1 LRTRRWPRD
10 TRGKRQIG
18 REKKDR
24 DRHAH
29 SRDYVTRYKKQV
41 THTYTQQEKRARE
54 RDAKGHPPGAT
65 PESVLSFYYTLLR
78 LPSLLSSTIFLSAN
92 VTTLRKRRS
101 PESERGRDEGEIP
114 PPPSSFGE
122 RLPTP
127 GDLAR
132 RKRNRSAAILVRDS
146 RHLPCQLYQLVVVV
160 VQHGCEVPFLF
171 PFLSHARVVL
181 SHPFQCPSILSLP
194 ALSSSTVIIP
204 SESPIPSSRTAQD
217 SRRLSLTRTRQSPL
231 ARVRHLKEFR
241 YTPIVPRSRHSRER
255 HSGSFPLT
263 VRSFS
268 PVLVPR
274 YVPPRDEKRRQWR
287 GIWRGKRDV
296 SSGEEATRGAHLAS
310 SRPGYRCDR
319 ARTRAADV
327 SGGVLL
333 SRPSHFSR
341 SRPKAQAPLRDA
353 PKVARLS
360 WTLAR
365 VVGDGDGD
373 GDDVGETGTAVPKD
387 GDATPLP
394 LARSFVRGVFR
405 TSAKVTRCRSGR
417 RESYCAPRVS
427 CCFLLSPRDVASYG
441 SCAESAGAVIARRY
455 PELTRDRADP
465 LSLCPP
471 QIVLTVISPPRCSR
485 NVTWRTRA
493 YRSGTLLLLSDK
505 RPFRRFFRRNVI
517 LKSHFTSILLMHASH
532 SLIYV
537 NCWSVIKVCAAVLKR
552 LKKYTNTYT

>member
-1 LRTRRWPRD
+1 MSAEPATALPSSSFLRIFATFYRALLVARRHFVAPRKLYQEPRD
-10 TRGKRQIG
+10 DDNDGSSRRVLSLHPNQVLRRDFCERDDDLATHGER
-18 REKKDR
+18 DR
-24 DRHAH
+24 SDARRKTDRHAH

-241 YTPIVPRSRHSRER
+241 YTPIVPGSRHSREP

-274 YVPPRDEKRRQWR
+274 YVPPRDEKRRQ
-287 GIWRGKRDV
+287 
-296 SSGEEATRGAHLAS
+296 
-310 SRPGYRCDR
+310 
-319 ARTRAADV
+319 
-327 SGGVLL
+327 
-333 SRPSHFSR
+333 
-341 SRPKAQAPLRDA
+341 
-353 PKVARLS
+353 
-360 WTLAR
+360 
-365 VVGDGDGD
+365 
-373 GDDVGETGTAVPKD
+373 
-387 GDATPLP
+387 
-394 LARSFVRGVFR
+394 
-405 TSAKVTRCRSGR
+405 
-417 RESYCAPRVS
+417 
-427 CCFLLSPRDVASYG
+427 
-441 SCAESAGAVIARRY
+441 
-455 PELTRDRADP
+455 
-465 LSLCPP
+465 
-471 QIVLTVISPPRCSR
+471 
-485 NVTWRTRA
+485 
-493 YRSGTLLLLSDK
+493 
-505 RPFRRFFRRNVI
+505 
-517 LKSHFTSILLMHASH
+517 
-532 SLIYV
+532 
-537 NCWSVIKVCAAVLKR
+537 
-552 LKKYTNTYT
+552 